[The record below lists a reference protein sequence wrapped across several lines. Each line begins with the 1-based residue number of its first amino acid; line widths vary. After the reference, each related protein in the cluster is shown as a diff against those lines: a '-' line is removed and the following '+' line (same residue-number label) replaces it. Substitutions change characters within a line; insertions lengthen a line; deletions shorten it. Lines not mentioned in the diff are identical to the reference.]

1 MDELILWFEDR
12 YDPDEV
18 VDLLGIT
25 TSELVRKFY
34 ERAEDYKLAG
44 QGYSEEEDTF
54 EEGL

>member
-1 MDELILWFEDR
+1 MWFEDR

-34 ERAEDYKLAG
+34 ERAEEYKLADQDG
-44 QGYSEEEDTF
+44 GEEEDTL
-54 EEGL
+54 EERL